1 MGRSRRDHRHPRL
14 GVTLDHP
21 ALQTTTTGQPKIVD
35 WVTYTDPFTDN
46 DPTWAGQARS
56 SRSDVQPSARPDP

>member
-1 MGRSRRDHRHPRL
+1 VTIGIVDT

-21 ALQTTTTGQPKIVD
+21 ALQTTTTGERKIVD

-46 DPTWAGQARS
+46 DPTWN
-56 SRSDVQPSARPDP
+56 QPTSLLIL